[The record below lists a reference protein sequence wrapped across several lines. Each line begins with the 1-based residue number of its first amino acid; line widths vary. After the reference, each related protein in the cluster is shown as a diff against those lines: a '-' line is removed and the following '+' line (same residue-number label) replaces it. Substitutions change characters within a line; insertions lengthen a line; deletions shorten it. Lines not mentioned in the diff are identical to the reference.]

1 MSSTAVPMQ
10 NMGNG
15 YTIVT
20 HVISQPTAPAGT
32 ESVVGLGPFKKFL
45 KGEPKTLGTIQI
57 MIGLMTILFGIVIT
71 IDPITITVYSGITF
85 WGSLFY
91 LIAGS
96 LTVAASN
103 KHNRCLVNSSLVLN
117 VFSTISAGIVIIL
130 LSLDLAFSRY
140 FYSCYDYGYNCSSY
154 KTLTRGTIGVLL
166 VFSVLQFFISITIS
180 AFACKATCNTE
191 PSMNIVTVV
200 PNPLECHPVVSPLST
215 SSGQQGPQAIS
226 STIMN
231 CPSVE
236 NPPPYTE
243 MKGQPVN

>member
-32 ESVVGLGPFKKFL
+32 ESVVGLGQFKKFL
-45 KGEPKTLGTIQI
+45 KGEPKTLG
-57 MIGLMTILFGIVIT
+57 
-71 IDPITITVYSGITF
+71 
-85 WGSLFY
+85 Y

-236 NPPPYTE
+236 NPPPYSE